1 MVKNEYIKVVR
12 KGKRNF
18 RLELKNHE
26 TIQVPVEGMDSWVL
40 VPDENGVLHDGK
52 EKIREQYK
60 KRDQYYTNGLGVLHP
75 YEIINMD
82 VTQVEYEE
90 GIFTPF

>member
-26 TIQVPVEGMDSWVL
+26 TIQ